1 MEEKLLCE
9 KMLKPYGTALSVL
22 IDGLNAKCVMGP
34 FGTWS
39 DRIVITFEKDH
50 PEYGKELSTKHFEFL
65 EPGVISIGNEAK
77 KINIRVLDEENSFND
92 FADQHPMN

>member
-1 MEEKLLCE
+1 MEAKLLCE
-9 KMLKPYGTALSVL
+9 KMLKPYGTTLSVL

-65 EPGVISIGNEAK
+65 EPGVIGWGHDGKE
-77 KINIRVLDEENSFND
+77 INIKVLDEENSFNE
-92 FADQHPMN
+92 FADQHAMD